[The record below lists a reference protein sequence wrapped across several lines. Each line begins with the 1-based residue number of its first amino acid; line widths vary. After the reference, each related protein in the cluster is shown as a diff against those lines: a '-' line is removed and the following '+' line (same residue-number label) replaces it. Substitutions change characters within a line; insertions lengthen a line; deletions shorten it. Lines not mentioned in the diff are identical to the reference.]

1 MLDIL
6 QFRDKG
12 TININDIKYYYKHN
26 TNYLE
31 LLVEQIAKLFDIKHV
46 HYIPITYGNNNIYLS
61 EDLNNYG
68 EFKTAE
74 DIGIKY
80 NNLDYIRD
88 ELLYIY
94 PNDYER
100 LMTQVI
106 KMYYMDL
113 MILNIDRNVGNWGFL
128 KDKNNNINLYILDN
142 ELSFIG
148 EHSILSSCDNPEKRS
163 IIEVKNILD
172 NFPVEYKELFLEMY
186 NELDS
191 IQLQLLIHDVENS
204 IGKELPNKDYYI
216 KSFNQFR
223 DKVDKLIKEK
233 NKEKVNK

>member
-80 NNLDYIRD
+80 NNIDYIRD

-148 EHSILSSCDNPEKRS
+148 EHSILSSCYNPEKRS

-223 DKVDKLIKEK
+223 DKIDKLIKEK